1 MENLTQYIPATN
13 RSWIQEMSERLGE
26 DVLFEY
32 YNRVFIR
39 MFSMKHRE
47 SLYILQ
53 EVLPENYELFIKCV
67 CTCMSELAGYGMN
80 DYYLED
86 NATVV
91 YHS

>member
-1 MENLTQYIPATN
+1 MVNLSQYIPETN
-13 RSWIQEMSERLGE
+13 RSWIQDMSERLGE

-39 MFSMKHRE
+39 MFNMEHRE
-47 SLYILQ
+47 SLYILH

-67 CTCMSELAGYGMN
+67 YTCMSELAAYGMN
-80 DYYLED
+80 DYHLEN

-91 YHS
+91 YRS